1 MGAVDNVCLPP
12 GALEP
17 THRKGDSFGW
27 TRTKFTL
34 VLVELGGF
42 GEAKHPAD
50 DPGVVEIPAITNAC
64 STDIAAEVVS
74 NLCSAVQHL

>member
-1 MGAVDNVCLPP
+1 MCFPP
-12 GALEP
+12 TTLEP
-17 THRKGDSFGW
+17 TRRKGDSFGW

-42 GEAKHPAD
+42 GGAKHPAD